1 MAKTLQST
9 EEKVKPFRLVKYFT
23 FTSLIVI
30 FSGTIVLSILNTHWA
45 RTMQREESEKYALL
59 LIENLNH
66 QIFLQFAIP
75 VVLKYGGISLR
86 EREQF
91 ERLDKVVRSTLH
103 SFKVEMVNIYDMEET
118 ISYSFDKSLIGKK
131 NYGGTAFKK
140 ALLGETVSK
149 QVQAGNVIE
158 F

>member
-30 FSGTIVLSILNTHWA
+30 FSGTIILTTLNSQRV

-66 QIFLQFAIP
+66 QIFVQWNVP

-86 EREQF
+86 EKEQF
-91 ERLDKVVRSTLH
+91 EHLDKVV
-103 SFKVEMVNIYDMEET
+103 
-118 ISYSFDKSLIGKK
+118 
-131 NYGGTAFKK
+131 
-140 ALLGETVSK
+140 
-149 QVQAGNVIE
+149 
-158 F
+158 